1 MSIPSVTHSRPP
13 VTHVVLIDGTLA
25 SLSKHQR
32 SSIGQIYD
40 LLTGR
45 MGPLPNG
52 PVRIHYSEGQQW
64 DQWRTLPDIAFGRG
78 LHSRIMAAY
87 GWLANHYRP
96 GDRIFMFG
104 YSRGAFA
111 VRSLSGLI
119 GRIGLLQPRYATERY
134 LQLAWRYYET
144 GASPKVLSAFRN
156 RRCHQTVPI
165 RMLGVF
171 DTVMALGIR
180 LPFLWLLTEPRY
192 RFHDLKLTEN
202 VELGVQ
208 ALALDETRAVFEPIL
223 WQDDAPGRVRQVWF
237 RGSHPD
243 IGGQLSGL
251 EASRPLANIPLV
263 WMMEQAQASGLPLPA
278 HWQDHFPQDASA
290 PQVGSWRNWG
300 KAFLMRAPRVA
311 GHDHSETLHETVPLP
326 YPGPALLTGHL
337 AGLAEQ
343 KRRQRRSPRDIL
355 TRGGT

>member
-1 MSIPSVTHSRPP
+1 MSVPSVTHCRPP
-13 VTHVVLIDGTLA
+13 VTHVVLIDGTMA
-25 SLSKHQR
+25 SLSEDRR

-40 LLTGR
+40 LLTGK
-45 MGPLPNG
+45 MGPLNNG
-52 PVRIHYSEGQQW
+52 PVRVHYGQGQQW

-78 LHSRIMAAY
+78 LQGRIMAAY

-96 GDRIFMFG
+96 GDRIFLFG

-119 GRIGLLQPRYATERY
+119 ARIGLLKPRYATERY
-134 LQLAWRYYET
+134 MRLAWRYYQS
-144 GASPKVLSAFRN
+144 GGSARILAAFHH
-156 RRCHQTVPI
+156 RRCHEKVPI
-165 RMLGVF
+165 RLLGVF

-180 LPFLWLLTEPRY
+180 LPVLWLLTEPRY
-192 RFHDLKLTEN
+192 RFHDQQISDN

-223 WQDDAPGRVRQVWF
+223 WHDDTPGRVRQVWF
-237 RGSHPD
+237 RGSHAD
-243 IGGQLSGL
+243 IGGQLAGM
-251 EASRPLANIPLV
+251 EDARPLANIPLI
-263 WMMEQAQASGLPLPA
+263 WMLEQAEAAGLPLPA
-278 HWQDHFPQDASA
+278 HWQDHFPQDAGA

-311 GHDHSETLHETVPLP
+311 GYDHSETLHATVPLP
-326 YPGPALLTGHL
+326 YNGPALLTGHL
-337 AGLAEQ
+337 AGLAAQ

-355 TRGGT
+355 TRGDT